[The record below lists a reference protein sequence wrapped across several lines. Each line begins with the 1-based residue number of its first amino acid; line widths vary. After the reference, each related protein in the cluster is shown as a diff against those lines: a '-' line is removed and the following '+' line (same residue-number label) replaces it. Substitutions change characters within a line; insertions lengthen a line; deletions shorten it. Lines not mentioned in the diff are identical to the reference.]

1 MCSFGNAIGAMY
13 VRKYFDESARQSAQE
28 IVKDIRDVFTEII
41 EKLEWM
47 DEETRERAK
56 EKVATMTTRIAYP
69 DEVLHINKLTERYE
83 NASDSLILNYINN
96 FP

>member
-1 MCSFGNAIGAMY
+1 MYRFGNAAGAMY
-13 VRKYFDESARQSAQE
+13 VREYFDEGARQTVTE
-28 IVKDIRDVFTEII
+28 MVKDISDVFAEII
-41 EKLEWM
+41 DELEWM